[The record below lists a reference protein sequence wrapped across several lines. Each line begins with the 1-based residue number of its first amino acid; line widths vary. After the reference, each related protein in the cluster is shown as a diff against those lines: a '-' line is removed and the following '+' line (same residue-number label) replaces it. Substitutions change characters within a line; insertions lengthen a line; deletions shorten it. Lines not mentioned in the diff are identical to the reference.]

1 MAISRALANDPPVL
15 IADEPTGNLDSKTAE
30 DVFELFHDLA
40 AQGKSVVIVTHDSSL
55 ASRTHR
61 TARIA
66 DGEIVEAAMAQPF
79 YAAAVVGD

>member
-1 MAISRALANDPPVL
+1 M
-15 IADEPTGNLDSKTAE
+15 
-30 DVFELFHDLA
+30 VFELFHDLA

-55 ASRTHR
+55 AGRTHR

-66 DGEIVEAAMAQPF
+66 DGEIVETAMAQPF